1 MDHGCSTIGIIG
13 AGQMGN
19 GIAQVAATAG
29 FDVVLQDI
37 SQAALDKGLA
47 KIQKGTAK
55 LVAKGRLDEGDRSAL
70 LDRISTTL
78 VLGEMADGAD
88 AVIEAATED
97 SSLKFQIFEELDR
110 ICKPGVLLLSNT
122 SSVSITQIGG
132 HTKRAADVMGIH
144 FMNPVPLMR
153 LVELIKGLVTSD
165 ETFGRTEALAR
176 AMGKETV
183 RSEDYPGFIVN
194 RVLLP
199 MINEACY
206 ALMEHVGGVEDIDTA
221 MRLGANH
228 PMGPFQLADLI
239 GLDTCL
245 AIMEVLHNDMG
256 DAKYRP
262 CPLLQKYVHAGYLGR
277 KAGRGFYEY

>member
-55 LVAKGRLDEGDRSAL
+55 LVAKGRLDDGDRSAL

-206 ALMEHVGGVEDIDTA
+206 ALMDHGGGVEDIDTA

>member
-1 MDHGCSTIGIIG
+1 MDHGCSKIGIIG

-19 GIAQVAATAG
+19 GVAQVAAAAG
-29 FDVVLQDI
+29 FDVILQDI

-55 LVAKGRLDEGDRSAL
+55 LVTKGRLEEADRVAL

-78 VLGEMADGAD
+78 VLDEMAAEAD
-88 AVIEAATED
+88 AVIEAATEKAEI
-97 SSLKFQIFEELDR
+97 KFKIFEQLDQ
-110 ICKPGVLLLSNT
+110 ICRPGVLLLSNT
-122 SSVSITQIGG
+122 SSVSITHIGG
-132 HTKRAADVMGIH
+132 HTKRASDVMGIH
-144 FMNPVPLMR
+144 FMNPVPVMR

-165 ETFGRTEALAR
+165 ETFARTEALAR

-183 RSEDYPGFIVN
+183 CAEDYPGFIVN

-199 MINEACY
+199 MINEACF
-206 ALMEHVGGVEDIDTA
+206 ALMEHVGAVEDIDTA

-228 PMGPFQLADLI
+228 PMGPLQLADLI

-277 KAGRGFYEY
+277 KSGRGFYVY

>member
-55 LVAKGRLDEGDRSAL
+55 LVAKGRLDDGDRSAL